1 MFDYTHSNNY
11 TTDAKEKQDTNE
23 KILENLH
30 LNSIAKLN
38 STPIWNSILQ
48 IFFLSTVEFT
58 FSKWNLISQIG
69 IHFFNSPFFNIV

>member
-48 IFFLSTVEFT
+48 IFFLSTVEF
-58 FSKWNLISQIG
+58 NLSELSVKIL
-69 IHFFNSPFFNIV
+69 